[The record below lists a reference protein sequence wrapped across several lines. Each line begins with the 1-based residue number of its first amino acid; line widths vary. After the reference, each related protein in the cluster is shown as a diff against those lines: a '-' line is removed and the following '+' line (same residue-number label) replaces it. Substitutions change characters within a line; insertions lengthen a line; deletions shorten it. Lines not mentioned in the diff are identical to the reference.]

1 MLSAS
6 SALEFLAEQSDELC
20 SSIEDFRCQK
30 KCGEIDLNFSQGELA
45 SVEIIE
51 RFEPSAVYGSLADPQ
66 CTAFA
71 AVKVSWFIKN
81 KRSGRVSLMFD
92 SGAMCAV
99 KSYLRLA
106 PRRKNG
112 DGA

>member
-1 MLSAS
+1 MLSAK
-6 SALEFLAEQSDELC
+6 SACELLAELSEELC
-20 SSIEDFRCQK
+20 SSIEDFRRQK

-51 RFEPSAVYGSLADPQ
+51 RFEPSSAVGSFSDAQ
-66 CTAFA
+66 CTSFA
-71 AVKVSWFIKN
+71 AHKVHWYMHN

-92 SGAMCAV
+92 SGDMCSV

-106 PRRKNG
+106 PGRKNG
-112 DGA
+112 NAT